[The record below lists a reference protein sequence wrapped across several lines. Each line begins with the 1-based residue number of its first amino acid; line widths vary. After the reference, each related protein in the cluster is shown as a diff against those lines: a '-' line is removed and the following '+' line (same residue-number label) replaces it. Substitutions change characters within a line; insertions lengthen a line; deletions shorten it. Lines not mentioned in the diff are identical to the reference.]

1 MPRTLDVV
9 ESQKFCEGHGIRFAP
24 SMFAKDLNGA
34 LYATR
39 RLGFPVVMKIVSRDI
54 IHKTDVEGVRV
65 WIDDDYEL
73 EDAYE
78 KMMKSAKKAHPKA
91 KIEGVQIQRQES
103 GYEVIVGGKRDKQF
117 GPVIMFGLGGIF
129 VEVLGDVS
137 MRVCPITKGDALEMI
152 HEIKGYPALTGLRGK
167 KPANIEAI
175 VGVLL
180 KVSNMLVKEE
190 NIIELDLNPMFATP
204 KEVIGADA
212 RVILE
217 R

>member
-1 MPRTLDVV
+1 
-9 ESQKFCEGHGIRFAP
+9 
-24 SMFAKDLNGA
+24 MFAKDLNDA
-34 LYATR
+34 LYAANK
-39 RLGFPVVMKIVSRDI
+39 LGFPVVMKIVSKDV

-65 WIDDDYEL
+65 WIDDDYEV

-78 KMMKSAKKAHPKA
+78 KMVRSVKKVYPKA
-91 KIEGVQIQRQES
+91 RIKGVQIQSQES
-103 GYEVIVGGKRDKQF
+103 GYEIIVGAKRDKQF
-117 GPVIMFGLGGIF
+117 GPVIMFGLGGVF

-137 MRVCPITKGDALEMI
+137 MRICPITRRDALEMI

-175 VGVLL
+175 VEVLL
-180 KVSNMLVKEE
+180 KVSNMLVKEK

-212 RVILE
+212 RVVLE
-217 R
+217 K